1 MSLIYVI
8 SVWLKIII
16 ISVFIGMTATIVSSA
31 DKDDWHCGIRL
42 VFDSDPAGTKA
53 NYILSVQLK
62 NSTGRDINGVS
73 IIYKDAE
80 KEIIGN
86 SLLECHVN
94 GSPVK
99 PGSYGECSRVLQSVD
114 GNFVNTFGAD
124 KWTEI
129 VNTQLEFLY
138 SVKYCEI
145 LGFSY

>member
-1 MSLIYVI
+1 MSLIYVR
-8 SVWLKIII
+8 SVWLKIIT
-16 ISVFIGMTATIVSSA
+16 ISMFIGIKATIVSSA
-31 DKDDWHCGIRL
+31 EIDDRHCGVRL

-53 NYILSVQLK
+53 NYILALQLK

-80 KEIIGN
+80 KEVIGN

-94 GSPVK
+94 GSSVK
-99 PGSYGECSRVLQSVD
+99 PGSYGECARVLQSVD